1 MAEEKKATARP
12 MGWLKNLL
20 NNVTLLKWVKK
31 FSADNLQADN
41 VLAEKF
47 GIRCNEESISVG
59 DAALT
64 KLFVTQARF
73 AGKEIVRYNVK
84 QLREALDLVGA
95 EGELI
100 IAQDNNR
107 EMFIQAKDNVV
118 VVSPLPK
125 ADVAKEGE

>member
-1 MAEEKKATARP
+1 MANEKKAEGRP
-12 MGWLKNLL
+12 MGWIKNLL

-31 FSADNLQADN
+31 FSADNLLADN
-41 VLAEKF
+41 ALAEKF

-59 DAALT
+59 DSTMT

-84 QLREALDLVGA
+84 QMREALDLTGP

-100 IAQDNNR
+100 IAQDNNK
-107 EMFIQAKDNVV
+107 ELFIQAKDNVV

-125 ADVAKEGE
+125 ADDKKGD